1 VITIPK
7 HVLLPI
13 IAFLT
18 VVGAY
23 AVNNSV
29 VDVYWMIAFGIIGYF
44 MKKYDFPTGPMVLG
58 IILGPM
64 LESNFRRGIIA
75 EEGLPQFLLSL
86 VTHPLSLVLTLAV
99 ALTILTQTSF
109 YRNWK
114 NKRSLRKKIG

>member
-1 VITIPK
+1 
-7 HVLLPI
+7 
-13 IAFLT
+13 
-18 VVGAY
+18 
-23 AVNNSV
+23 
-29 VDVYWMIAFGIIGYF
+29 